1 MLVFVLALPRYT
13 DKSVLTMYLDTC
25 KVRAKNKVYTRVLLR
40 ESFRENGKV
49 KHRTIANLSKCS
61 PEEIAA
67 IKLAFEHKH
76 DLESLARTAAESTS
90 FTLLQGPSAGA
101 VAVLQGLA
109 GELGIT
115 AALGNDRQGKL
126 ALWQVIARA
135 IDQGSR
141 LSAVRLATSH
151 ACCDLLGLDA
161 FNEDHL
167 YANLA
172 WLCENQAAIELRL
185 FQKTHPAGKPPLFL
199 YDVTSSYLEGQ
210 HNALGAFGYNRD
222 GKRGKKQIV
231 IGLLCDGDGLPL
243 AIEVFA
249 GNTLDP
255 KTVTSQI
262 QKVATRFG
270 GGDVTFVGDRG
281 MIKGPQISEL
291 IQEGFH
297 YITAIT
303 KPQIESLLKAG
314 VFQMDLF
321 DQPLAEV
328 CEPGTRYVMRRNPC
342 RAEEM
347 QATRQSK
354 LDSLARRTDLAN
366 LYLTEHPRAKVGTAV
381 KSLQNQI
388 SKLKLVSWVS
398 IGQAEGRR
406 EVQLRLDEEE
416 LAEESKLDGCYVL
429 KTDLTKVQADKETV
443 HSRYKDLALVEQAF
457 RTSKTVEL
465 EMRPIHVRCEASTRG
480 HALVVMLAYTLVRE
494 LARRWIDLDLTVEEG
509 INKLA
514 TLCVTEIISDGKAR
528 CGTVPQPRPDVAE
541 LIALSGIPMPAV
553 IRSRGVK
560 VATKK
565 KLPPRRVKRS

>member
-1 MLVFVLALPRYT
+1 MTRNC
-13 DKSVLTMYLDTC
+13 VLTMYLDTC
-25 KVRAKNKVYTRVLLR
+25 KIRAKNKVYTRVLLR
-40 ESFRENGKV
+40 QSFRENGKV
-49 KHRTIANLSKCS
+49 RHRTVANLTKCS

-76 DLESLARTAAESTS
+76 DLESLARTAAASTS
-90 FTLLQGPSAGA
+90 LTLVQGPSAGA

-115 AALGNDRQGKL
+115 AALGDDRQGKL

-172 WLCENQAAIELRL
+172 WLSENQADIELRL
-185 FQKTHPAGKPPLFL
+185 FQKTHPAGKLPLFL
-199 YDVTSSYLEGQ
+199 YDVTSSYLEGR
-210 HNALGAFGYNRD
+210 HNALGAFGFNRD
-222 GKRGKKQIV
+222 GKQGKKQIV
-231 IGLLCDGDGLPL
+231 IGLLCDGDGVPL

-262 QKVATRFG
+262 RKVATRFG

-291 IQEGFH
+291 TQEGFH

-303 KPQIESLLKAG
+303 QPQIESLLKAG
-314 VFQMDLF
+314 VLQMELF

-328 CEPGTRYVMRRNPC
+328 CEPGARYVLRRNPRC
-342 RAEEM
+342 AWEM
-347 QATRQSK
+347 QATRQGK
-354 LDSLARRTDLAN
+354 LDSPATRADLAN
-366 LYLTEHPRAKVGTAV
+366 PYLMEHPRAKAGTAV

-388 SKLKLVSWVS
+388 AKLKLASWVS

-406 EVQLRLDEEE
+406 EVQLRIDGEERG
-416 LAEESKLDGCYVL
+416 EESKLDGCYVL
-429 KTDLTKVQADKETV
+429 KTDLTKARADKETV

-480 HALVVMLAYTLVRE
+480 HALVVMLAYILVRE

-514 TLCVTEIISDGKAR
+514 TLCVTEIISDGKTR
-528 CGTVPQPRPDVAE
+528 CGTVPQPRTDVAE
-541 LIALSGIPMPAV
+541 LIALAGIPMPAV
-553 IRSRGVK
+553 IPSRGVK
-560 VATKK
+560 LATQK

>member
-1 MLVFVLALPRYT
+1 
-13 DKSVLTMYLDTC
+13 MYLDTC
-25 KVRAKNKVYTRVLLR
+25 KVRANGKVYTRVLLR
-40 ESFRENGKV
+40 QSFRENGKV
-49 KHRTIANLSKCS
+49 KHRTIANLSKCA

-67 IKLAFEHKH
+67 VKLAFEHKH
-76 DLESLARTAAESTS
+76 DLESLARTAAEHTS

-115 AALGNDRQGKL
+115 AALGDDRQGKL

-151 ACCDLLGLDA
+151 VCCDLLGLDA

-172 WLCENQAAIELRL
+172 WLSKNQADIELRL
-185 FQKTHPAGKPPLFL
+185 FEKTHPAGKPPLFL

-210 HNALGAFGYNRD
+210 HNALGFFGYNRD

-231 IGLLCDGDGLPL
+231 IGLLCDGEGVPL
-243 AIEVFA
+243 TIEVFA

-255 KTVTSQI
+255 KTMNSQI

-270 GGDVTFVGDRG
+270 GGAVTFVGDRG
-281 MIKGPQISEL
+281 MIKGPQIAEL
-291 IQEGFH
+291 VKQGFH

-303 KPQIESLLKAG
+303 KPQIEALLKTG
-314 VFQMDLF
+314 VFQMELF

-328 CEPGTRYVMRRNPC
+328 CEPGERYVLRRNPI
-342 RAEEM
+342 RAGEM

-354 LDSLARRTDLAN
+354 LDSLVRRADQAN
-366 LYLTEHPRAKVGTAV
+366 QYLTEHPLAKVATAL
-381 KSLQNQI
+381 KSLQTRI
-388 SKLKLVSWVS
+388 TKLKLASWVTV
-398 IGQAEGRR
+398 GQAEGRR
-406 EVQLRLDEEE
+406 QVELRVDEEE
-416 LAEESKLDGCYVL
+416 RGELSKLDGCYAL
-429 KTDLTKVQADKETV
+429 KTDLTPAQASRETV

-457 RTSKTVEL
+457 RVSKTVEL

-480 HALVVMLAYTLVRE
+480 HALVVMLAYILVRE
-494 LARRWIDLDLTVEEG
+494 LARRWIDLDLTVGEG
-509 INKLA
+509 INQLA
-514 TLCVTEIISDGKAR
+514 TLCVTDIISDGKVR
-528 CGTVPQPRPDVAE
+528 CGTVPQPRPDVAQ

-553 IRSRGVK
+553 IQIHGAK

>member
-1 MLVFVLALPRYT
+1 MPMCL
-13 DKSVLTMYLDTC
+13 SMYL
-25 KVRAKNKVYTRVLLR
+25 K
-40 ESFRENGKV
+40 SFSWIQRLKMSQ
-49 KHRTIANLSKCS
+49 TIS
-61 PEEIAA
+61 
-67 IKLAFEHKH
+67 
-76 DLESLARTAAESTS
+76 
-90 FTLLQGPSAGA
+90 SAGA

-115 AALGNDRQGKL
+115 AALGEDRQGKL

-141 LSAVRLATSH
+141 LSAVRLASSH

-172 WLCENQAAIELRL
+172 WLSEHQADIELRL
-185 FQKTHPAGKPPLFL
+185 FEQTHPAGKPPLFL

-210 HNALGAFGYNRD
+210 HNAFGCFGYNRD

-231 IGLLCDGDGLPL
+231 IGLLCDGEGVPL

-255 KTVTSQI
+255 KTMTSQI

-270 GGDVTFVGDRG
+270 GGAVTFVGDRG
-281 MIKGPQISEL
+281 MLQDTQIAEL
-291 IQEGFH
+291 VKQGFH

-303 KPQIESLLKAG
+303 KPQIESLLKTG
-314 VFQMDLF
+314 VFQMELF
-321 DQPLAEV
+321 DQSLAEV
-328 CEPGTRYVMRRNPC
+328 CEPDTRYVLRRNPI
-342 RAEEM
+342 RAEET

-354 LDSLARRTDLAN
+354 LDSLARRAEQAN
-366 LYLTEHPRAKVGTAV
+366 QYLTEHPRARVATAI
-381 KSLQNQI
+381 KSLQQQLA
-388 SKLKLVSWVS
+388 KLKLASWVS
-398 IGQAEGRR
+398 IGQTEGRR
-406 EVQLRLDEEE
+406 AVELRVDEEE
-416 LAEESKLDGCYVL
+416 RGEESKLDGCYAL
-429 KTDLTKVQADKETV
+429 KTDLTTAQADKETV

-457 RTSKTVEL
+457 RISKTVEL

-480 HALVVMLAYTLVRE
+480 HALVVMLAYILVRE

-509 INKLA
+509 INQLA

-528 CGTVPQPRPDVAE
+528 CGTLPKPRPDVAE
-541 LIALSGIPMPAV
+541 LIARSGIQMPAV

>member
-1 MLVFVLALPRYT
+1 
-13 DKSVLTMYLDTC
+13 MYLDTC
-25 KVRAKNKVYTRVLLR
+25 KIQAKNKVYTRVLLR

-49 KHRTIANLSKCS
+49 KHRTIANLTKCS
-61 PEEIAA
+61 PVEIAA

-76 DLESLARTAAESTS
+76 DLETLARAAAESAS
-90 FTLLQGPSAGA
+90 FTLRQGPSAGA

-115 AALGNDRQGKL
+115 AALGDDRQGKL

-172 WLCENQAAIELRL
+172 WLSENQADIELRL
-185 FQKTHPAGKPPLFL
+185 FEQTHPAGKPPLFL
-199 YDVTSSYLEGQ
+199 YDVTSSYLEGE
-210 HNALGAFGYNRD
+210 HNALGFFGYNRD

-231 IGLLCDGDGLPL
+231 IGLLCDGEGVPL

-255 KTVTSQI
+255 KTMTSQI

-270 GGDVTFVGDRG
+270 GGAVTFVGDRG
-281 MIKGPQISEL
+281 MIKGPQIAEL
-291 IQEGFH
+291 LREGFH

-303 KPQIESLLKAG
+303 KPQIESLLKTG
-314 VFQMDLF
+314 VFQMELF

-328 CEPGTRYVMRRNPC
+328 CEPDTRYVLRRNPI
-342 RAEEM
+342 RAGEM

-354 LDSLARRTDLAN
+354 LDSLARRAEQAN
-366 LYLTEHPRAKVGTAV
+366 TYLTEHARAKVATAI
-381 KSLQNQI
+381 KSLQQQI
-388 SKLKLVSWVS
+388 AKLKLSSWVS
-398 IGQAEGRR
+398 VGQAEGRR
-406 EVQLRLDEEE
+406 AVEWRVDEEE
-416 LAEESKLDGCYVL
+416 RGEVSKLDGCYAL
-429 KTDLTKVQADKETV
+429 KTDLAVVQADKETV

-457 RTSKTVEL
+457 RTSKTVERILFVPLAQLAQYQHCLLRRNGVRTHWSSVGTGQGAIQDQL
-465 EMRPIHVRCEASTRG
+465 E
-480 HALVVMLAYTLVRE
+480 ALRIQWNGMDVMME
-494 LARRWIDLDLTVEEG
+494 
-509 INKLA
+509 
-514 TLCVTEIISDGKAR
+514 
-528 CGTVPQPRPDVAE
+528 
-541 LIALSGIPMPAV
+541 
-553 IRSRGVK
+553 
-560 VATKK
+560 
-565 KLPPRRVKRS
+565 

>member
-1 MLVFVLALPRYT
+1 
-13 DKSVLTMYLDTC
+13 MYVDIC
-25 KVRAKNKVYTRVLLR
+25 KVRTKNQVYTRILLR
-40 ESFRENGKV
+40 QSFREKGKV
-49 KHRTIANLSKCS
+49 KHRTIANLSKCA

-76 DLESLARTAAESTS
+76 DLESLARTAAQRTA

-115 AALGNDRQGKL
+115 AALGDERQGKL

-172 WLCENQAAIELRL
+172 WLSENQADIELRL
-185 FQKTHPAGKPPLFL
+185 FEKTHPAGKPPLFL

-210 HNALGAFGYNRD
+210 HNALGCFGYNRD

-231 IGLLCDGDGLPL
+231 IGLLCDGDGVPL

-281 MIKGPQISEL
+281 MLKGPQIAEL

-303 KPQIESLLKAG
+303 KPQIESLLKTG
-314 VFQMDLF
+314 VFQMELF

-328 CEPGTRYVMRRNPC
+328 CEPDVRYVLRRNPR

-347 QATRQSK
+347 QATRQGK
-354 LDSLARRTDLAN
+354 LDSLAGRADQAN
-366 LYLTEHPRAKVGTAV
+366 QYLTEHPRANVATAL
-381 KSLQNQI
+381 KSLHKQI
-388 SKLKLVSWVS
+388 AKLKLASWVCV
-398 IGQAEGRR
+398 GQAAGRR
-406 EVQLRLDEEE
+406 EVELRMDEEE
-416 LAEESKLDGCYVL
+416 RAEVAKLDGCYAL
-429 KTDLTKVQADKETV
+429 KTDLTPAQADKETV
-443 HSRYKDLALVEQAF
+443 HARYKDLALVEQAF
-457 RTSKTVEL
+457 RISKTVEL

-480 HALVVMLAYTLVRE
+480 HVLVVLLAYILVRE
-494 LARRWIDLDLTVEEG
+494 LARRWSDLDLTVGEG
-509 INKLA
+509 IAQLA
-514 TLCVTEIISDGKAR
+514 TLCVTDIVSEGKAR
-528 CGTVPQPRPDVAE
+528 CGIVPEPRPDVAE
-541 LIALSGIPMPAV
+541 LIARSGIQIPSL
-553 IRSRGVK
+553 IRRHGAK
-560 VATKK
+560 AATKK
-565 KLPPRRVKRS
+565 RLPQRRVTRY